1 MPKQFIR
8 LFDNRSLFQHTVV
21 RALTFSSPEEIFVVT
36 NNEYRFRVVDD
47 LDELGVKLLEGNV
60 LLEPEGKNTL
70 PAISWS
76 MSEIRRKWG
85 ETVVAVL
92 PSDHLLHSDEALCR
106 AFEAAEDLAPDYLV
120 TFGIRPR
127 LPHTGYGYIRPG
139 RSLGQAFEVEEFK
152 EKPDAARAAE
162 YVAQGYLWNSGMFVF
177 STTLFFEELERLAP
191 DVWQAFAR
199 STSVAEAYAMVPN
212 ISVDYGLIEKSNRIA
227 VVPLEVY
234 WNDLGSFD
242 AVYEVLPKGKEGNAV
257 VTKGTAAECLFY
269 DARGNL
275 VISERLTTVLGVED
289 LVIIDTDDA
298 LLVASRRNAQR
309 VKDIYQELVRRRD
322 ERAVIHREAYRPWG
336 KYTVLEEGERYK
348 IKRIT
353 VLPGK
358 RLSLQRHYHRSEHWV
373 VVRGTAHITVD
384 GKEKLLQP
392 GESVFVPAGLSHRL
406 ENPGK
411 VVLELIETQIG
422 EYLGEDDIERIEDDF
437 GRS

>member
-1 MPKQFIR
+1 
-8 LFDNRSLFQHTVV
+8 
-21 RALTFSSPEEIFVVT
+21 
-36 NNEYRFRVVDD
+36 
-47 LDELGVKLLEGNV
+47 
-60 LLEPEGKNTL
+60 
-70 PAISWS
+70 
-76 MSEIRRKWG
+76 
-85 ETVVAVL
+85 
-92 PSDHLLHSDEALCR
+92 
-106 AFEAAEDLAPDYLV
+106 
-120 TFGIRPR
+120 
-127 LPHTGYGYIRPG
+127 
-139 RSLGQAFEVEEFK
+139 
-152 EKPDAARAAE
+152 
-162 YVAQGYLWNSGMFVF
+162 MFVF

-191 DVWQAFAR
+191 DVWQTFAR
-199 STSVAEAYAMVPN
+199 FTSVAEAYTRAPN

-242 AVYEVLPKGKEGNAV
+242 AVYEVLPKGKEENAV
-257 VTKGTAAECLFY
+257 VTKDTAAKCLFY

-289 LVIIDTDDA
+289 LAIVDTDNA
-298 LLVASRRNAQR
+298 LLVASRCNAQWL
-309 VKDIYQELVRRRD
+309 KEIYQELVCRRD
-322 ERAVIHREAYRPWG
+322 ERVMMRREAYRPWG
-336 KYTVLEEGERYK
+336 RYTVLEEGERYK

-373 VVRGTAHITVD
+373 VVLGTAHITV
-384 GKEKLLQP
+384 GGEEKTLQP

-422 EYLGEDDIERIEDDF
+422 DYLGEDDIERIEDDF